1 MCSSDL
7 TNNQQPTT
15 NNQQPITILFEVSD
29 TGSGIAAQEI
39 DSLFEAF
46 IQTATGRQS
55 QQGTG
60 LGLPISRSFVQLLG
74 GRITVKSTLGQGTTF
89 AFDIPLKHACSID
102 IQATRPSGQ
111 VIGLAPDQGEYRILV
126 VEDNWANRLLLVKLL
141 TTIGFQVREAENGQQ
156 AIEAWSSW

>member
-1 MCSSDL
+1 
-7 TNNQQPTT
+7 

-74 GRITVKSTLGQGTTF
+74 GRITV
-89 AFDIPLKHACSID
+89 
-102 IQATRPSGQ
+102 
-111 VIGLAPDQGEYRILV
+111 
-126 VEDNWANRLLLVKLL
+126 
-141 TTIGFQVREAENGQQ
+141 
-156 AIEAWSSW
+156 